1 MLKFCFMREGTQESP
16 YVYIYIMYI
25 YIIYIYIYVHTHIC
39 VCVCASVRSC
49 VCIGK
54 TSPRRPAEQLR
65 GKDKNSV
72 KGAELPP
79 DASLNEIFMK
89 FAAGDGQSKKRAAAM
104 DGKEF
109 IALLEYLKLHPAKVN
124 KTQVMDIYAKGK
136 ANSGGDKSEMDWD
149 GFEFAMKKIADAVGV
164 SYGLLHTLAQ
174 SGAPQ
179 ITDQSGAS
187 RSPRKEKGDAGVG
200 MEKTKLQ
207 EAGTKVSNV
216 LKLSLGTVTAREPK
230 SADQTGLSQSSRGDS
245 RSPRKLQ
252 EAGTKVSNAL
262 KLTQRSEP
270 KSAVQKPYGAS
281 PKTTPRGDSPRKLQE
296 AGIKVSNALKLS
308 PGKKP

>member
-1 MLKFCFMREGTQESP
+1 VCVCLC
-16 YVYIYIMYI
+16 VCVC
-25 YIIYIYIYVHTHIC
+25 IICKHTHTKC
-39 VCVCASVRSC
+39 VCVCARARSC
-49 VCIGK
+49 LFIGK

-65 GKDKNSV
+65 GKDKNAA
-72 KGAELPP
+72 KGTELPP

-164 SYGLLHTLAQ
+164 SYGLLHTQAQ
-174 SGAPQ
+174 SGA

-187 RSPRKEKGDAGVG
+187 RSPRKDKGDAGVG
-200 MEKTKLQ
+200 KEKTKLQ
-207 EAGTKVSNV
+207 EG
-216 LKLSLGTVTAREPK
+216 LGTVTAREPK
-230 SADQTGLSQSSRGDS
+230 SADETGLSHSSRGDS

-296 AGIKVSNALKLS
+296 AGTKVSNMLKLS

>member
-1 MLKFCFMREGTQESP
+1 MCLRARDR
-16 YVYIYIMYI
+16 
-25 YIIYIYIYVHTHIC
+25 
-39 VCVCASVRSC
+39 VCTGQLSSR
-49 VCIGK
+49 K
-54 TSPRRPAEQLR
+54 PAEQLR
-65 GKDKNSV
+65 GKDKNAA

-79 DASLNEIFMK
+79 DASLNDIFMK

-109 IALLEYLKLHPAKVN
+109 IALLEFLKVHPAKVN

-136 ANSGGDKSEMDWD
+136 ANSSGDKSEMDWN

-200 MEKTKLQ
+200 KEKTKLQ
-207 EAGTKVSNV
+207 EAGTKVSNA
-216 LKLSLGTVTAREPK
+216 LKLSMGTVTAREPK
-230 SADQTGLSQSSRGDS
+230 SADQTGLSHSTRSGDS

-262 KLTQRSEP
+262 KL
-270 KSAVQKPYGAS
+270 
-281 PKTTPRGDSPRKLQE
+281 
-296 AGIKVSNALKLS
+296 S